1 MATEPTVTVDSES
14 LDSRRSGEDR
24 RSEMDRRRASKGLF
38 ELRARRDGLASDRRQ
53 TSRRGENEGENEGVK
68 VRWYAFWRRTD
79 SQ

>member
-1 MATEPTVTVDSES
+1 MTTEPTVTVDTES

-53 TSRRGENEGENEGVK
+53 NSRRGEGADVK
-68 VRWYAFWRRTD
+68 VRWYAFWRRTE
-79 SQ
+79 SL